1 MLGTKLV
8 SLYYFSVAY
17 CLYATARL
25 PSGILYTVSGVLA
38 APPSL
43 RCSYLVMGSCAKQN
57 AGPAGLVS
65 LAGCAGCAGHFG
77 FMIDIVKTGAR
88 GAGHA
93 GSAGP
98 AGLFDLC
105 LNSQS

>member
-1 MLGTKLV
+1 MLV
-8 SLYYFSVAY
+8 VPDSLTCY
-17 CLYATARL
+17 
-25 PSGILYTVSGVLA
+25 
-38 APPSL
+38 
-43 RCSYLVMGSCAKQN
+43 YLVMGSCAEHI
-57 AGPAGLVS
+57 AGFAR
-65 LAGCAGCAGHFG
+65 CAGCAGHFV
-77 FMIDIVKTGAR
+77 FMIDLVKTDAR